1 MPKRES
7 APKNERCKRKRH
19 RTLGTRRESVGNP
32 VQDVALATKALEEA
46 RKRDLGVELE
56 I

>member
-1 MPKRES
+1 L
-7 APKNERCKRKRH
+7 
-19 RTLGTRRESVGNP
+19 LGGGRRLADF
-32 VQDVALATKALEEA
+32 QDVAVGTKALEEA